1 MLYLLLILTT
11 TLYNGAVCLFIYWL
25 CWVFIAAPRL
35 SPVEVSTGLLSSCGG
50 QASRCSGFSCEAWA
64 LQYWAQWLWRTGSDA
79 PWHVGLVSGPRIE
92 HLSPVLTGG
101 F

>member
-64 LQYWAQWLWRTGSDA
+64 LGTQALVIATCGLGSAAQRL
-79 PWHVGLVSGPRIE
+79 
-92 HLSPVLTGG
+92 
-101 F
+101 